1 MTPTGQ
7 AATGQAPATKHLIS
21 PLISS
26 RLAAQLKGGTA
37 VNGAV
42 GSQATSPGDAGARP
56 PGGGAYAY
64 YVLGVLTLVSF
75 FNYMD
80 RMVLAVLVEPIK
92 RDLNLSDTQIGVL
105 SGLAFALLYA
115 VCGLPLARLADRRS
129 RTAILSACVA
139 TWSVMTAACGMSANF
154 VQMLLARI
162 GVGIGE
168 AGCVP
173 SSHSLIGDY
182 FPGARRA
189 FAISVFQAGGLA
201 GLSGGLMATGYLAD
215 QFGWRT
221 AFLLVGAPGVA
232 LGLLVYLT
240 VREPRRASPPDE
252 GGEAALS
259 LWQAI
264 RHLARRRAFVHL
276 VAGLSIGAF
285 ATYGLAQWLASFFI
299 RVHGMTLTQI
309 GLWSGLTAGAGT
321 ILGVLLGGAIATR
334 LIRRDRRWEVWLP
347 ALSYGAGCPLY
358 LGVFLAP
365 DPWVGIGVKFFAGLI
380 TASGGGVALAAVQSL
395 AEPHLRATAI
405 ALMMFFSSLIGL
417 GAGPLFVGVL
427 SDLLQ
432 PAYGSQSLKWA
443 LVMATFILLF
453 SASHFHLASRTLL
466 DEKIG

>member
-1 MTPTGQ
+1 MDGDG
-7 AATGQAPATKHLIS
+7 AARDPGAEDTRA
-21 PLISS
+21 
-26 RLAAQLKGGTA
+26 LA
-37 VNGAV
+37 
-42 GSQATSPGDAGARP
+42 
-56 PGGGAYAY
+56 PGGGGYAY
-64 YVLGVLTLVSF
+64 YVLGALTLVSF

-105 SGLAFALLYA
+105 SGLAFAVLYA
-115 VCGLPLARLADRRS
+115 TCGLPLARLADRRS
-129 RTAILSACVA
+129 RTAILAACVA
-139 TWSVMTAACGMSANF
+139 IWSVMTAACGLSMNF

-162 GVGIGE
+162 GVGVGE

-173 SSHSLIGDY
+173 ASHSLIGDY
-182 FPGARRA
+182 FPGARKA
-189 FAISVFQAGGLA
+189 LAISMFQAGGLA

-221 AFLLVGAPGVA
+221 AFILVGAPGVA
-232 LGLLVYLT
+232 LGALVYLT
-240 VREPRRASPPDE
+240 VREPRRTAPA
-252 GGEAALS
+252 GEPAAALS
-259 LWQAI
+259 LWQAV

-276 VAGLSIGAF
+276 VAGLSIGSF

-299 RVHGMTLTQI
+299 RVHAMTLTQI
-309 GLWSGLTAGAGT
+309 GVWSGLTAGVGT
-321 ILGVLLGGAIATR
+321 ILGVLLGGAIGAR

-347 ALSYGAGCPLY
+347 AMSYGLGCPLY

-365 DPWVGIGVKFFAGLI
+365 DPWVGIGVMFFAGLV

-417 GAGPLFVGVL
+417 GAGPLFVGVI
-427 SDLLQ
+427 SDVLQ
-432 PAYGSQSLKWA
+432 PACGAHSLKWA
-443 LVMATFILLF
+443 LVSATFILIL
-453 SASHFHLASRTLL
+453 SALHFYWASRTLL